1 MRLSRIHQEQPL
13 VSGRVV
19 TLDRDGSHYVSRVLR
34 LKAGDRLNLFNTE
47 YGEFAATITA
57 VDRHAVTVQLGEAV
71 PGTADPTF
79 RIRLGLGLSR
89 GERFD
94 YAIQKSTE
102 LGVSEITPLVTEYC
116 EVRLKGERADNR
128 LAHWRKVAVSASEQC
143 GRSTVPVINEPEA
156 LPAFLDCHG
165 GGILLDASGDA
176 LLQRHEPAQP
186 LNLLIGPEG
195 GFSDTE
201 VALARS
207 RGYQVLRLGPRILRT
222 ETAPVVALSLL
233 QFLFGDLAG

>member
-13 VSGRVV
+13 ASGGAV

-34 LKAGDRLNLFNTE
+34 LKAGDRLKLFNTE
-47 YGEFAATITA
+47 HGEFAATITA

-71 PGTADPTF
+71 PGTANPTF

-102 LGVSEITPLVTEYC
+102 LGVDEITPLVTEYC

-143 GRSTVPVINEPEA
+143 GRSAVPVINEPEA
-156 LPAFLDCHG
+156 LPAFLDCHS
-165 GGILLDASGDA
+165 GGILLDAGGDA
-176 LLQRHEPAQP
+176 LPQGHEPSQP

-195 GFSDTE
+195 GFSDAE
-201 VALARS
+201 VALARI

-233 QFLFGDLAG
+233 QYLFGDLAG